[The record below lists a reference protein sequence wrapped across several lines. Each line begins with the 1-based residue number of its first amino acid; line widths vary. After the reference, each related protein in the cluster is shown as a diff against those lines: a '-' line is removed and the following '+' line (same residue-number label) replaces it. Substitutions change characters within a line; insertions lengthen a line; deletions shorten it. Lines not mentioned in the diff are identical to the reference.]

1 MKILII
7 SHMYPSSQSQA
18 YGIFIHKQVKAL
30 VEQGCEV
37 KVISPVPY
45 APWPLTIL
53 KKKWQSY
60 ASVPAKDKI
69 EGIEVHYPRYLEFP
83 RSFLLEQ
90 AGFMMYLGMR
100 GLLKRLSKEFH
111 FDLIHAHVALPDGHA
126 ASFFQREYQV
136 PVVITVH
143 GQDFQSTLHR
153 GEKAKAR
160 LAEVLGAA
168 DKVIT
173 VSSKLKRM
181 VKDEP
186 FAPKIEV
193 INNGIDLEDCQ
204 GTGGMKSSSCN
215 IKLISVSNLK
225 KTKGLDLTL
234 QALPSLLPKYPT
246 LIYYIVGE
254 GEERQNLENLV
265 DALKLR
271 NHVVFLGRLTHPE
284 AMKEMAAADIFCL
297 PSWQEGFGVVYI
309 EAMAQGVP
317 VIGVQGEGIE
327 DVIIHGHNGLLVRPQ
342 NVGDIAEALDSLL
355 SDASYARRLA
365 EAGRDTVAGGFTWS
379 ENAGKTMQ
387 IYQRLLT

>member
-181 VKDEP
+181 VQDEP

-204 GTGGMKSSSCN
+204 GTGGMKPSSGN

-234 QALPSLLPKYPT
+234 QALPSLLPKYPALT
-246 LIYYIVGE
+246 YYIVGE

-379 ENAGKTMQ
+379 ENAGKTRQ